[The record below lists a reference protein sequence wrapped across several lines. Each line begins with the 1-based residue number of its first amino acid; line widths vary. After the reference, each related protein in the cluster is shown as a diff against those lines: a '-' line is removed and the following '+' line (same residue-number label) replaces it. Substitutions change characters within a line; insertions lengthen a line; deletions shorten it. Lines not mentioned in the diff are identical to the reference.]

1 MARGLPDE
9 DRRRIMR
16 RMEWTFVWL
25 PPLLLVVVTA
35 AGSALIA
42 WMAPVAGTTFLGRWA
57 FVAALVL
64 AVPVLGMLIRRLFRK

>member
-9 DRRRIMR
+9 DRRRILR

-25 PPLLLVVVTA
+25 PPLLLVLVTA

-64 AVPVLGMLIRRLFRK
+64 AVPVLGMLIRRLYRK

>member
-9 DRRRIMR
+9 DRRRILR

-25 PPLLLVVVTA
+25 PPLLLVLVTA

>member
-9 DRRRIMR
+9 DRRRILR

-25 PPLLLVVVTA
+25 PPLLLVLVTA

-42 WMAPVAGTTFLGRWA
+42 WMAPVAGTTILGRWA

-64 AVPVLGMLIRRLFRK
+64 AVPVLGMLIRRLYRK

>member
-9 DRRRIMR
+9 DRRRILR

>member
-64 AVPVLGMLIRRLFRK
+64 AVPVLGMLIRRLYRK